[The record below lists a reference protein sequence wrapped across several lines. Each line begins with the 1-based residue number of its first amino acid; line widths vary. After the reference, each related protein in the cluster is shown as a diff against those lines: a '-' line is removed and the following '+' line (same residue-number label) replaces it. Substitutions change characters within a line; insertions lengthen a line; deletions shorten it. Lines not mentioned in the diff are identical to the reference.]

1 MLYFIFVKQIKE
13 LLRLFSYNGFS
24 YNGGMS
30 NLDEGLL
37 HVGVRLET
45 VIGCNACGP

>member
-13 LLRLFSYNGFS
+13 LLRLFSYNG
-24 YNGGMS
+24 GMS

-37 HVGVRLET
+37 HVDVRLET
-45 VIGCNACGP
+45 AIGCNACGP